1 MKSARK
7 NPINLAA
14 IDIGSNAARL
24 LIKTATFQED
34 GSVNLE
40 KQQFI
45 RFPLRLGID
54 VFQDGKISEER
65 EEQFLCM
72 IKAFK
77 QFMNI
82 YNVAKY
88 RACATSALRDATNG
102 QKVLRRIR
110 HRTGIDIELI
120 SGEEEA
126 RVIYDNHTEQFLET
140 APRKNGL
147 ERTFL
152 NVDVGGGST
161 EISLIYQGLLMG
173 SRSFNIG
180 TLRLLI
186 GLVDMDSID
195 DMCDEIRM
203 MMVNR
208 GPVSII
214 GSGGNINKL
223 YRLVP
228 KKVRRDNRLSVTQLE
243 QLYGQLSSLSFEERM
258 KQFDLRSSRADV
270 IVPAAQI
277 FISIARAVKA
287 TEIIVPTIGLAD
299 GIIKELCTKI
309 QAGGGRREID

>member
-45 RFPLRLGID
+45 RFPLRLGVD
-54 VFQDGKISEER
+54 VFQNGKISEER

-82 YNVAKY
+82 YNVADY

-126 RVIYDNHTEQFLET
+126 RVIYDNHTEQLLET

-228 KKVRRDNRLSVTQLE
+228 KKVWLDNRLSLVQLE
-243 QLYGQLSSLSFEERM
+243 RL
-258 KQFDLRSSRADV
+258 
-270 IVPAAQI
+270 
-277 FISIARAVKA
+277 
-287 TEIIVPTIGLAD
+287 
-299 GIIKELCTKI
+299 
-309 QAGGGRREID
+309 